1 MWYGVDA
8 LAEKYSNM
16 GGYVYCAGNPVKFVD
31 VDGREILT
39 SFKTT
44 ISKNDNLSLVGRI
57 MTNRVL
63 EKGIKSKVK
72 DHDDMIFI
80 GAHGSPSFMTLANGK
95 ISSSSDMKNFLEQN
109 SIVWKKNTE
118 NKCPSVIVLYSCSTG
133 KGDNSIAQQISKDLG
148 ALVIA
153 PDAILHYNTS
163 DGTSQIYDNWY
174 NKDGHWNIYYK
185 GELKEQL
192 NGADPWLWGE
202 KAIQLNDFL
211 KDKNAT
217 QLINKYSKDNKN
229 ELSE

>member
-1 MWYGVDA
+1 MYF
-8 LAEKYSNM
+8 
-16 GGYVYCAGNPVKFVD
+16 C
-31 VDGREILT
+31 
-39 SFKTT
+39 
-44 ISKNDNLSLVGRI
+44 SLLI
-57 MTNRVL
+57 C
-63 EKGIKSKVK
+63 
-72 DHDDMIFI
+72 F
-80 GAHGSPSFMTLANGK
+80 
-95 ISSSSDMKNFLEQN
+95 